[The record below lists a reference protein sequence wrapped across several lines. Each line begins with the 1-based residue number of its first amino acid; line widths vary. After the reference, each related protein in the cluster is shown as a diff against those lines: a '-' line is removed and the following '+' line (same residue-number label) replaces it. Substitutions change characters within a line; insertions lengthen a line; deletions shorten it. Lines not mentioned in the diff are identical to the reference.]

1 MSHPESLFQ
10 TPEYELRCAAFIA
23 DAGKLKEQFPDLII
37 VVTDKIQQSLN
48 TSTFVENVLK
58 PMYERNGDSEELRKS
73 RISADRLSRNA
84 DIQSSYLAE
93 ASVDVWSNGI
103 EFQDKMR
110 EVTTAVANLAAKH
123 MGSHVYINLDL
134 NIHGEKINNLY
145 AIIDFQDVSG
155 SGDCFLEE

>member
-10 TPEYELRCAAFIA
+10 TPEYELRCAAFIT
-23 DAGKLKEQFPDLII
+23 DAEKLREQFPDLII

-48 TSTFVENVLK
+48 TSTFVENILK
-58 PMYERNGDSEELRKS
+58 PMYERNGDSVELTKS
-73 RISADRLSRNA
+73 RRSADRISRNA
-84 DIQSSYLAE
+84 DIKSAYLAE

-103 EFQDKMR
+103 GFQDKMR

-123 MGSHVYINLDL
+123 KASHVYINLDL
-134 NIHGEKINNLY
+134 NIHGENINNLY
-145 AIIDFQDVSG
+145 SVFDFQDVSS